1 MAARNSFYRKNLTMA
16 RLVLSVEGKK
26 VYNKH
31 TEILYSIRRARM
43 NRFGDLNSKNI
54 AAGVV
59 SALLAITGPPAIILE
74 AASNG
79 NFTTNQTILWMFSVY
94 VFGGIFSI
102 LIPWYYRIP
111 IVGAHTI
118 TGVAFLTTVT
128 AQFTY
133 PELLGAYIFS
143 GVLMLLIGYLGIFS
157 KLLEYVPK
165 EIVAVM
171 LAGMITKYMVN
182 FIVSIA
188 QLPLIGGVSLLAFF
202 VFSKWDKRIPPMVA
216 GIVIGTL
223 LLLLTQP
230 LNIVGLT
237 SSFVVPTVQL
247 PEFNALSF
255 LSVSIPLALLILSN
269 DAAVGLGALEQNGYH
284 PPVNRVISLSGIFSI
299 FTSFFGGQSANV
311 AGMMSAICSDEQAGP
326 REKRYMGAVVSG
338 IILLLFGLFSWRL
351 VPVIHALPKAFISLL
366 VGFALLGVFGNSLS
380 VGFSRPTMKLSAA
393 FTFMIALSNISIFNI
408 SAPVWSLLVGTFI
421 ARNVEGRFDKK
432 L

>member
-1 MAARNSFYRKNLTMA
+1 MS
-16 RLVLSVEGKK
+16 
-26 VYNKH
+26 
-31 TEILYSIRRARM
+31 
-43 NRFGDLNSKNI
+43 RFRDLNSKNI

-59 SALLAITGPPAIILE
+59 SALLAITGPPALILE
-74 AASNG
+74 AASKG

-111 IVGAHTI
+111 IVGAHTL

-133 PELLGAYIFS
+133 PELIGAYIFS
-143 GVLMLLIGYLGIFS
+143 GLMMLLIGYLGIFS

-165 EIVAVM
+165 EIMAVM

-182 FIVSIA
+182 FVMSIS
-188 QLPLIGGVSLLAFF
+188 QLPLIGGVALLAYF
-202 VFSKWDKRIPPMVA
+202 VFSKWGKRIPPMVA
-216 GIVIGTL
+216 GIVTGTL

-230 LNIVGLT
+230 LNSVGLT
-237 SSFVVPTVQL
+237 SSFAIQTLQI
-247 PEFNALSF
+247 PEFNVLSF

-269 DAAVGLGALEQNGYH
+269 DAAVGLGALEQNGYR

-299 FTSFFGGQSANV
+299 LTSFFGGQSANV
-311 AGMMSAICSDEQAGP
+311 AGMMSAICSDEEAGP

-338 IILLLFGLFSWRL
+338 VILLLFGLFSWQL
-351 VPVIHALPKAFISLL
+351 VPVIQVLPKAFISLL
-366 VGFALLGVFGNSLS
+366 VGFALIGVFGNSLS
-380 VGFSRPTMKLSAA
+380 VGFSTPTMKLSAA
-393 FTFMIALSNISIFNI
+393 FAFVIALSNISIFNI

-421 ARNVEGRFDKK
+421 ARYLENNYVRSKEN
-432 L
+432 